1 LSNVPFNLGTFDVFL
16 CKEITEY
23 DFDLA
28 EKPLA
33 KQHCIHIFDIGFGG
47 MCTERF
53 SIPPQFFQMILV

>member
-1 LSNVPFNLGTFDVFL
+1 LSNVPFNFCTFDVFL

-33 KQHCIHIFDIGFGG
+33 KQHCIQIFDIGFGG
-47 MCTERF
+47 IELEERN
-53 SIPPQFFQMILV
+53 VY